1 MYHID
6 DDGKYVMVLL
16 YVDDI
21 LCATKNETFKKQM
34 FENQDEDYIMKGH
47 GLLSNFWDVQVE
59 QSNDSIKIHQAK
71 YCDEIIDRFK
81 IGDD

>member
-1 MYHID
+1 MFLRYVLKWCTTEQFMYHID

-34 FENQDEDYIMKGH
+34 IEN
-47 GLLSNFWDVQVE
+47 
-59 QSNDSIKIHQAK
+59 
-71 YCDEIIDRFK
+71 
-81 IGDD
+81 